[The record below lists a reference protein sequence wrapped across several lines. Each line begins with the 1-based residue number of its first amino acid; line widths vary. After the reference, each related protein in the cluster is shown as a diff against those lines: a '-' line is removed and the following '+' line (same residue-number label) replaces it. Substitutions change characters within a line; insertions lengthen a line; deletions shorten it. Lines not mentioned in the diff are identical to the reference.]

1 MKFIKDSF
9 SDSRGGRS
17 RLLELSCGKC
27 KSVIGTYQ
35 KDGPGPLKRLYFD
48 RLFRHASRKSGKDY
62 VCTDC
67 DFILGRVV
75 MYEKEKRLAIRLYQ
89 DSVAK
94 KVISFKSNVETG
106 LL

>member
-48 RLFRHASRKSGKDY
+48 RLTKRASGKSGKDY
-62 VCTDC
+62 ICTNC
-67 DFILGRVV
+67 TFVLGRVV
-75 MYEKEKRLAIRLYQ
+75 IYEKEERPAVRLFQDSINKRLTTLKIPRE
-89 DSVAK
+89 S
-94 KVISFKSNVETG
+94 
-106 LL
+106 